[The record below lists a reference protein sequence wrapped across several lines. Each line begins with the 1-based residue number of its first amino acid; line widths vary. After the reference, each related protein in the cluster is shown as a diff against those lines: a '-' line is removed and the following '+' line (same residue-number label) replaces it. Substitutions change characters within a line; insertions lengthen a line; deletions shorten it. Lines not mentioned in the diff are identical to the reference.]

1 MEDQNPSQKEPKDSI
16 PDSNEFSNL
25 NTTAQTSSEAKYKI
39 SQETNNKIEIEEN
52 EKKINENEII
62 QEAIDYKSASILN
75 LSTELDSILI
85 SINTT
90 WENNRQGYFKY
101 FNEEVKPKLN
111 ELLSYPCI
119 NSNREKVILIF
130 CFLIKYFSSRIKFL
144 KEIFADE
151 IYFMLNIIFGQNP
164 NIFSMR
170 PNVGGIQEYELI
182 EDKYFYHAFKELL
195 PNKEVENTYAN
206 NPYNCCYKYFIEF
219 IFQSGFIEAYL
230 NDYLTRNDLSP
241 SEFSSICYFPGNILY
256 LCDKNFIL
264 KRDWNLKIIKI
275 INYKINIAYH

>member
-90 WENNRQGYFKY
+90 WENNRQGYFK
-101 FNEEVKPKLN
+101 
-111 ELLSYPCI
+111 
-119 NSNREKVILIF
+119 
-130 CFLIKYFSSRIKFL
+130 
-144 KEIFADE
+144 
-151 IYFMLNIIFGQNP
+151 
-164 NIFSMR
+164 
-170 PNVGGIQEYELI
+170 
-182 EDKYFYHAFKELL
+182 
-195 PNKEVENTYAN
+195 
-206 NPYNCCYKYFIEF
+206 
-219 IFQSGFIEAYL
+219 
-230 NDYLTRNDLSP
+230 
-241 SEFSSICYFPGNILY
+241 
-256 LCDKNFIL
+256 
-264 KRDWNLKIIKI
+264 
-275 INYKINIAYH
+275 

>member
-62 QEAIDYKSASILN
+62 QEAIDYKSTSILN

-101 FNEEVKPKLN
+101 FNEEVKPKLK

-151 IYFMLNIIFGQNP
+151 IYFMLNIIYGQNHY
-164 NIFSMR
+164 IFSMR
-170 PNVGGIQEYELI
+170 PNVGGIQEY
-182 EDKYFYHAFKELL
+182 
-195 PNKEVENTYAN
+195 
-206 NPYNCCYKYFIEF
+206 
-219 IFQSGFIEAYL
+219 
-230 NDYLTRNDLSP
+230 
-241 SEFSSICYFPGNILY
+241 
-256 LCDKNFIL
+256 
-264 KRDWNLKIIKI
+264 
-275 INYKINIAYH
+275 